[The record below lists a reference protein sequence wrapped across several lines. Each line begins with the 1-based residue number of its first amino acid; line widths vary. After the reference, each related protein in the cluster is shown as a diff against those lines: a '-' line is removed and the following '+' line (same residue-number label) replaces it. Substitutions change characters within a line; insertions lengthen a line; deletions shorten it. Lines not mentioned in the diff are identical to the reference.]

1 MRAIVGERSLAAAG
15 HFNPALAIASSSSW
29 DKCQHSCAAAATGT
43 ATPSISCGC
52 AGAGSSSCANAE
64 SSLSTGLSMG
74 GSASLSPA
82 VSESLASAQSSM
94 TDVQQA
100 SSQLSELPTQIV
112 PPALLTMLETPG
124 GSRALAVAA
133 RSLLVNNPILRH
145 PGAPCHAL
153 LTHLASFSQA
163 QAPSTPQQPPA
174 SSASSA
180 AAFSNIEG
188 HSQIASQ
195 AGSPQRVQ
203 GLASDDSASLDQR
216 TRLRMGHDTE
226 RPAADMHVSD
236 AQPNIQQE
244 ALAAEAHSMGE
255 QASAVRDAHGR
266 CPAGSMRTTRVFRT
280 HGYLPLSCSLD
291 IMPPSCAW
299 SCRRFQTKG
308 KREHRMDAARLRR
321 LHPQGIFRRGPDPL
335 AGRATQ
341 VMTGC
346 QVRPLRSSL
355 PSSFQGKLVYGQPC
369 LTFSGSMLQCYLRI
383 TSFFGE
389 RLLSKLV
396 TEPALSCSGPDFGG

>member
-1 MRAIVGERSLAAAG
+1 MRATVGERSLAAAG

-64 SSLSTGLSMG
+64 SSLSAGLSMG

-94 TDVQQA
+94 TAASDVQQA

-163 QAPSTPQQPPA
+163 QAPSTPLQPPA
-174 SSASSA
+174 SSAA
-180 AAFSNIEG
+180 ALSNVEG

-195 AGSPQRVQ
+195 AGSPQRLQ

-226 RPAADMHVSD
+226 RPAADRHVSD

-266 CPAGSMRTTRVFRT
+266 CPAVITRVKCARLESSELMEIC
-280 HGYLPLSCSLD
+280 HHHA
-291 IMPPSCAW
+291 PSI
-299 SCRRFQTKG
+299 SCRQ
-308 KREHRMDAARLRR
+308 AA
-321 LHPQGIFRRGPDPL
+321 HGDVAGSKRRGRGSIEWTLRGLVDCISRGYSA
-335 AGRATQ
+335 AGPTHWL
-341 VMTGC
+341 G
-346 QVRPLRSSL
+346 
-355 PSSFQGKLVYGQPC
+355 GQH
-369 LTFSGSMLQCYLRI
+369 
-383 TSFFGE
+383 
-389 RLLSKLV
+389 K
-396 TEPALSCSGPDFGG
+396 